1 MSIIS
6 IEILKKNIPFF
17 DILKN
22 IEKEH
27 NAKIYIVGG
36 CLRDICLNIPVH
48 DIDIT
53 AENIEYTKLA
63 KILGKYLKSY
73 AVAFKDNMRI
83 MKNNMI
89 IDVSK
94 LRGSTIYEDVL
105 KRDFT
110 INNLA
115 CSLDAEIIGSIDD
128 IKNGI
133 IKAVYNNAFDDD
145 PLRIIRAVRFA
156 AVFGFDIESDT
167 MQLAI
172 SKNSLLKNT
181 AKERVLEEFRK
192 MFQGRF
198 LSKAVNI
205 IAEYNIL
212 STLLDTSKL
221 DNKKLLH
228 GINLSNDFDLLLSIW
243 CKDEKFIEYLGLTVK
258 EQKNIS
264 VYLSIDYDA
273 LKQSDDKA
281 LKYFIFN
288 FIFNHADL
296 IKNIIIYVKIN
307 FKDEKLAEKLDNLYN
322 LIDFNKAKTVNG
334 ALLLSLGFKPSP
346 LFSEIINETA
356 FLLAINELNQDN
368 IEEYIKERW
377 C

>member
-1 MSIIS
+1 MSMIS
-6 IEILKKNIPFF
+6 VEILKKNIPFF
-17 DILKN
+17 DTLKN
-22 IEKEH
+22 IEKEY

-83 MKNNMI
+83 MKNNII

-94 LRGSTIYEDVL
+94 LRSSTIYEDVL
-105 KRDFT
+105 MRDFT

-115 CSLDAEIIGSIDD
+115 CSTNGEIIGRLDD

-145 PLRIIRAVRFA
+145 PLRIIRAVRFTA
-156 AVFGFDIESDT
+156 MLGVNIEKDT
-167 MQLAI
+167 LQLAL
-172 SKNSLLKNT
+172 SKKSLLKNT

-198 LSKAVNI
+198 LNKAVNI
-205 IAEYNIL
+205 ITEYNIL
-212 STLLDTSKL
+212 SPLVDKSKL
-221 DNKKLLH
+221 DNEKLFRAV
-228 GINLSNDFDLLLSIW
+228 NLTDNFDLLLSIW
-243 CKDEKFIEYLGLTVK
+243 CKDKKFIEYLGLTLK
-258 EQKNIS
+258 EQKHIS
-264 VYLSIDYDA
+264 ASFNIDYEY

-281 LKYFIFN
+281 LKYFIFKN
-288 FIFNHADL
+288 ITL
-296 IKNIIIYVKIN
+296 IKNIIIYIKIN
-307 FKDEKLAEKLDNLYN
+307 FQDENLAEKLNSLYSSM
-322 LIDFNKAKTVNG
+322 DFNKAKAVNG
-334 ALLLSLGFKPSP
+334 SMLLSLGFKPSP

-368 IEEYIKERW
+368 IEEYIKNRW